1 VGEGAEGIAAS
12 SRGSE
17 NNGLGTSEAHYVGVS
32 ASKDRRRSK
41 IAMGEGSEGI
51 AASTSGGS
59 KNNCPES
66 CQAHHVGSSAQEN
79 FGIPA
84 SEMGEGKSAAEKG
97 GVELREPAAVMAA
110 GFNPA
115 G

>member
-1 VGEGAEGIAAS
+1 
-12 SRGSE
+12 
-17 NNGLGTSEAHYVGVS
+17 
-32 ASKDRRRSK
+32 
-41 IAMGEGSEGI
+41 MGEGSEGI
-51 AASTSGGS
+51 AVSTNGGS

-66 CQAHHVGSSAQEN
+66 CQAHHVGSSAQKN

-84 SEMGEGKSAAEKG
+84 SEMGEAEGGAEEG